1 MKQSP
6 GYTRAATRT
15 HSAPFAP
22 VPAPAFSGQYSARP
36 VLPTFSATPSD
47 TTDNGLCRMLGG
59 GRSQTYAV
67 NIGALEELG
76 YGQSVPVPVD
86 QRPATRPHPH
96 TDPYDDWSIDLG
108 TPSETEKPQRKAL
121 LPHLTIPP
129 VLVASLAVLV
139 LIVLA
144 WAFVTPAFAAGMSI
158 SRYHDLG
165 SPPASR
171 PAQAS
176 VIDTS
181 AAVPAASQQPQPAV
195 AAQPAAGGSYSIV
208 GSPSISVA
216 QIEAVLQQYGS
227 PAAGL
232 GQHLYDLGVQYG
244 IDPAYAL
251 AFFVHESG
259 CGTKGV
265 ARSTHSLGNIRWTE
279 GWDNFEGYRQ
289 YPTWEAGMEDWY
301 KLVTDLYINQ
311 WGLRTVDA
319 IIPVYAPSGDG
330 NNPAGYIA
338 SVEGMVDSWRG
349 K

>member
-1 MKQSP
+1 MKHIPS
-6 GYTRAATRT
+6 YTRTATRP

-22 VPAPAFSGQYSARP
+22 IPAPAFTGQYSARP
-36 VLPTFSATPSD
+36 ILPTFDATPSAA
-47 TTDNGLCRMLGG
+47 TDNGLCRMLGG

-67 NIGALEELG
+67 NIGALEDLD
-76 YGQSVPVPVD
+76 YGRPLPVD
-86 QRPATRPHPH
+86 RRPATRPHPR

-108 TPSETEKPQRKAL
+108 SPSVTDKPRRTISIAQ
-121 LPHLTIPP
+121 LTVPP
-129 VLVASLAVLV
+129 TLIAAVAVLV

-144 WAFVTPAFAAGMSI
+144 WALVTPAFAAGIPI
-158 SRYHDLG
+158 SRYHDVG
-165 SPPASR
+165 ASPA
-171 PAQAS
+171 AGAVQAP
-176 VIDTS
+176 VIDAS
-181 AAVPAASQQPQPAV
+181 AAPAAPQQSESAI
-195 AAQPAAGGSYSIV
+195 AAQPAADGAYSIV

-265 ARSTHSLGNIRWTE
+265 ARSTHSLGNIRWTD

-338 SVEGMVDSWRG
+338 SVESMVDAWRG

>member
-1 MKQSP
+1 
-6 GYTRAATRT
+6 
-15 HSAPFAP
+15 
-22 VPAPAFSGQYSARP
+22 
-36 VLPTFSATPSD
+36 
-47 TTDNGLCRMLGG
+47 MLGG
-59 GRSQTYAV
+59 GRSQTLAV
-67 NIGALEELG
+67 NIGALEDLG
-76 YGQSVPVPVD
+76 YDLAPAPPAD
-86 QRPATRPHPH
+86 RRPATRPHPH

-108 TPSETEKPQRKAL
+108 TPNPNPKTQPRRRLPRLAL
-121 LPHLTIPP
+121 PP
-129 VLVASLAVLV
+129 AIVAALALFV

-144 WAFVTPAFAAGMSI
+144 WALVTPAFASTLPI
-158 SRYHDLG
+158 SRYRDLG
-165 SPPASR
+165 SPATAPS
-171 PAQAS
+171 AQPP

-181 AAVPAASQQPQPAV
+181 SAPAAAPQPQQPAGPQPAS
-195 AAQPAAGGSYSIV
+195 GGAYSLV
-208 GSPSISVA
+208 GAPSTSVA
-216 QIEAVLQQYGS
+216 QIESVLQQYGS

-232 GQHLYDLGVQYG
+232 GQHLYDLGVRYG

-265 ARSTHSLGNIRWTE
+265 ARTTHSLGNIRWTD
-279 GWDNFEGYRQ
+279 GWDNFEGYRV

-301 KLVTDLYINQ
+301 KLLTDLYINQ

-330 NNPAGYIA
+330 NNPSAYIA

>member
-6 GYTRAATRT
+6 SYTRTATRP
-15 HSAPFAP
+15 HSVPFAP
-22 VPAPAFSGQYSARP
+22 APAPAFTGQYSTRP
-36 VLPTFSATPSD
+36 VLPTFGATPSD
-47 TTDNGLCRMLGG
+47 ATDNGLCRMLGG

-67 NIGALEELG
+67 NLGALEDLG
-76 YGQSVPVPVD
+76 YGRTSSAD
-86 QRPATRPHPH
+86 RRPTTRPHPH

-108 TPSETEKPQRKAL
+108 TPSAAERPQLRRHLPRLTVQPTLIAL
-121 LPHLTIPP
+121 LAVV
-129 VLVASLAVLV
+129 VLL
-139 LIVLA
+139 VLA
-144 WAFVTPAFAAGMSI
+144 WALVTPAFAAGMPI
-158 SRYHDLG
+158 SRYHDVGG
-165 SPPASR
+165 SPEAG
-171 PAQAS
+171 ATQAP

-181 AAVPAASQQPQPAV
+181 AAPAPSQQTQPAV
-195 AAQPAAGGSYSIV
+195 AAQPASDGAYSIV

-338 SVEGMVDSWRG
+338 SVESMVDSWRG

>member
-6 GYTRAATRT
+6 SYTRTATRP

-22 VPAPAFSGQYSARP
+22 VPAPAFTGQYSVRP
-36 VLPTFSATPSD
+36 VLPTFGATPSD
-47 TTDNGLCRMLGG
+47 ATDNGLCRMLGG

-67 NIGALEELG
+67 NIGALEDLG
-76 YGQSVPVPVD
+76 YGPTLPVD
-86 QRPATRPHPH
+86 RRPTTRQHPH

-108 TPSETEKPQRKAL
+108 TPSAAERQQLRRHIPR
-121 LPHLTIPP
+121 LTIQPTLFA
-129 VLVASLAVLV
+129 VLAVVV
-139 LIVLA
+139 LLVLA
-144 WAFVTPAFAAGMSI
+144 WALVTPAFAAGMPI
-158 SRYHDLG
+158 SRYHDVGG
-165 SPPASR
+165 SPAGGA
-171 PAQAS
+171 AQAP

-181 AAVPAASQQPQPAV
+181 AAPAASQRSQPAN
-195 AAQPAAGGSYSIV
+195 AAQPASDEAYSIV

-279 GWDNFEGYRQ
+279 GWDNFEGYRL

-311 WGLRTVDA
+311 WGLRTAEA

-338 SVEGMVDSWRG
+338 SVESMVDSWRG

>member
-1 MKQSP
+1 MKHIPS
-6 GYTRAATRT
+6 YTRTATRP
-15 HSAPFAP
+15 HAAPFAP
-22 VPAPAFSGQYSARP
+22 VPAPAFTGQYSARP
-36 VLPTFSATPSD
+36 LLPAFDATPSNV
-47 TTDNGLCRMLGG
+47 TDNGLCRMLGG

-67 NIGALEELG
+67 NIGALEGLD
-76 YGQSVPVPVD
+76 YGRPLPID
-86 QRPATRPHPH
+86 RRPATRPHPH
-96 TDPYDDWSIDLG
+96 TDSYDDWSIDLG
-108 TPSETEKPQRKAL
+108 TPSVTEKPQRTA
-121 LPHLTIPP
+121 HISQLTIPSTLIAA
-129 VLVASLAVLV
+129 VAVLV

-144 WAFVTPAFAAGMSI
+144 WALVTPAFAAGIPI
-158 SRYHDLG
+158 SRYHDVG
-165 SPPASR
+165 ASPDGGA
-171 PAQAS
+171 AQAP

-181 AAVPAASQQPQPAV
+181 AAQAAPQQSQPANAPRPAAD
-195 AAQPAAGGSYSIV
+195 GSYSIV
-208 GSPSISVA
+208 GAPSISVA

-279 GWDNFEGYRQ
+279 GWNNFEGYRQ

-338 SVEGMVDSWRG
+338 SVESMVDSWRG

>member
-6 GYTRAATRT
+6 SYTRTATQT

-22 VPAPAFSGQYSARP
+22 IPAPAFSGQYSVRP
-36 VLPTFSATPSD
+36 ILPTYSATPTD
-47 TTDNGLCRMLGG
+47 NTDNGLCRMLGG
-59 GRSQTYAV
+59 GRSQTYAI
-67 NIGALEELG
+67 NIGALEDLG
-76 YGQSVPVPVD
+76 YNQPLPVER
-86 QRPATRPHPH
+86 RPATRPHPH
-96 TDPYDDWSIDLG
+96 TDPYEDWSIDLG
-108 TPSETEKPQRKAL
+108 TPAAIEKPEHNKRVPQ
-121 LPHLTIPP
+121 LTIPP
-129 VLVASLAVLV
+129 TLIAVFAVLV

-144 WAFVTPAFAAGMSI
+144 WALVTPAFAAGIPI
-158 SRYHDLG
+158 SRYHDVG
-165 SPPASR
+165 ASAAGGA
-171 PAQAS
+171 AQAPI
-176 VIDTS
+176 IDTS
-181 AAVPAASQQPQPAV
+181 APAASQQPQPAV
-195 AAQPAAGGSYSIV
+195 AAQPAASGPYSIV
-208 GSPSISVA
+208 GAPSISVA

-265 ARSTHSLGNIRWTE
+265 ARTTHSLGNIRWTE
-279 GWDNFEGYRQ
+279 GWENFEGYRL

-338 SVEGMVDSWRG
+338 SVESMVDSWRG